1 MPTWNDLR
9 VELDQRSPQLG
20 VGALDVIRRERM
32 KKLADH
38 TGRPVI
44 IYVVDF
50 LNQAE
55 KARAAGRSLNIDLAD
70 KEGFVEVST
79 SLPAGPLDLLLHSP
93 GGNPVATES
102 IVQLLRSRFNPIRV
116 FVPNVAKSAATMLAL
131 SANEIAMD
139 ERGELGPI
147 DPQMVLT
154 SDQQV
159 IVSPAQALLDQFKRA
174 QDEVQRDSSKLASWL
189 PMLRQYGPSL
199 LKEAENAI
207 ALSKD
212 LVKQWLLTYMYAG
225 DPGAVAKADRVTT
238 FFGEHNNFLSHGR
251 MVGIDKVIELG
262 VNVVDL
268 RRDAALQALVWELYS
283 AISLTFDRTGAYKII
298 ENHIG
303 HAFIQMVQQ
312 VQIVGN
318 LPQMPTPQPAASPP
332 APQLNREQRRRMEQ
346 EQRRKNR

>member
-1 MPTWNDLR
+1 LST
-9 VELDQRSPQLG
+9 
-20 VGALDVIRRERM
+20 
-32 KKLADH
+32 H

-44 IYVVDF
+44 IYAVDF
-50 LNQAE
+50 LNQGD
-55 KARAAGRSLNIDLAD
+55 KARAASRDLNIDLAD
-70 KEGFVEVST
+70 KEGFVEVISQ
-79 SLPAGPLDLLLHSP
+79 LPRGPLDLVLHSP

-102 IVQLLRSRFNPIRV
+102 IVQLLRSRFTPIRV

-131 SANEIAMD
+131 SADEIGMD

-159 IVSPAQALLDQFKRA
+159 IISPAQAILDQFKRA
-174 QDEVQRDSSKLASWL
+174 QDEIQRDAGKIASWL

-199 LKEAENAI
+199 LQEATNAI

-212 LVKQWLLTYMYAG
+212 LVKQWLVTHMYAG
-225 DPGAVAKADRVTT
+225 DPDAMVKADRVTT

-251 MVGIDKVIELG
+251 MVNIDKIVELG

-268 RRDAALQALVWELYS
+268 RQDEKLRALVWELYS

-298 ENHIG
+298 ENHQG
-303 HAFIQMVQQ
+303 DAFIKMIQQ

-318 LPQMPTPQPAASPP
+318 LPQSP
-332 APQLNREQRRRMEQ
+332 APQPGASPVPELNREQRRRMEQ
-346 EQRRKNR
+346 EQRRKR